1 MSIEYEE
8 IDSIYLRNEPIYE
21 IIRKCN
27 DDVLIVEIFSKEYGS
42 NDFVLFYF
50 SDSVKSEKIIHEKI
64 IQLTNEYAQ
73 QNAVVIGACKK
84 SIPIIDKKFVELKNQ
99 FDLVFEN
106 LTETQFEDLVEACYG
121 TKSGEI
127 HGESSDWILLKS
139 KNDNL
144 CYVISAEGDSINV
157 VSELISEKLKQKLP
171 KDNAKKTNMIWSLE
185 KQDSDSLIMSDVAT
199 SINKISEGIEAVT
212 EIEVKLWYNFQN
224 KNLVKKF
231 KLVCVFSFI

>member
-1 MSIEYEE
+1 MLFVVDFQNS
-8 IDSIYLRNEPIYE
+8 
-21 IIRKCN
+21 
-27 DDVLIVEIFSKEYGS
+27 LILYFFA
-42 NDFVLFYF
+42 FVLFYF
-50 SDSVKSEKIIHEKI
+50 SDSVKSEKI

-73 QNAVVIGACKK
+73 QNAVVIGVCKK
-84 SIPIIDKKFVELKNQ
+84 SISIIDKKFVELKNQ

-127 HGESSDWILLKS
+127 HGEPSDWILLKS

-144 CYVISAEGDSINV
+144 CYVISAEGDSINDV
-157 VSELISEKLKQKLP
+157 TELISEKLKQKLT
-171 KDNAKKTNMIWSLE
+171 KDNAKKTNLIWSLE

-199 SINKISEGIEAVT
+199 SINKISEVIEART

-224 KNLVKKF
+224 KNLVKKY

>member
-1 MSIEYEE
+1 MRIEYEE

-27 DDVLIVEIFSKEYGS
+27 DDVLIVEIFSREYGS

-50 SDSVKSEKIIHEKI
+50 SDSVKSEKII
-64 IQLTNEYAQ
+64 QLTNEYAQ
-73 QNAVVIGACKK
+73 QNAVVIGVCKN
-84 SIPIIDKKFVELKNQ
+84 SISFIDKKFVELKNQ

-106 LTETQFEDLVEACYG
+106 LTEIQFEDLVEACYG

-144 CYVISAEGDSINV
+144 CYVISAEGDSIND

-171 KDNAKKTNMIWSLE
+171 KDNAKKTNLIWSLE

-199 SINKISEGIEAVT
+199 SINKISEGIEAGT
-212 EIEVKLWYNFQN
+212 EIEVKLWYDFQN
-224 KNLVKKF
+224 KDLLKKF

>member
-1 MSIEYEE
+1 MNIEYEE
-8 IDSIYLRNEPIYE
+8 INPIYLRNEPIYE

-27 DDVLIVEIFSKEYGS
+27 DDILIVEIFSKEYES

-50 SDSVKSEKIIHEKI
+50 SDSVKSKKI

-84 SIPIIDKKFVELKNQ
+84 SISFIDKKIGELKNQ

-127 HGESSDWILLKS
+127 HGDPSDWILLKS

-144 CYVISAEGDSINV
+144 CYVISAEGDSINNV
-157 VSELISEKLKQKLP
+157 TELISEKLKQKLT
-171 KDNAKKTNMIWSLE
+171 KDNAKKTNLIWSLE
-185 KQDSDSLIMSDVAT
+185 KQDSDSLTMSDVAT
-199 SINKISEGIEAVT
+199 SINKISEVIETGT
-212 EIEVKLWYNFQN
+212 EIEVKLWYDFQN
-224 KNLVKKF
+224 KNLVKKY